1 MKTIN
6 RNKAKE
12 LIKESKGKIFSS
24 TFIKKDGKHR
34 LLTGRLKVTKGLK
47 ENAKPRPYNPEEYN
61 LVCVYDVALAK
72 NKLIKNPYRMI
83 NLNTLITLSI
93 NKEKYL
99 IEQSEVSHF
108 EFDSNGN
115 NTII

>member
-6 RNKAKE
+6 KEQAKK
-12 LIKESKGKIFSS
+12 LIHITNGKIFSS
-24 TFIKKDGKHR
+24 TFVRKNGEHR

-47 ENAKPRPYNPEEYN
+47 KNAKPRPYDPSKYN

-93 NKEKYL
+93 NKTKY
-99 IEQSEVSHF
+99 
-108 EFDSNGN
+108 
-115 NTII
+115 IIK